1 MRKNSL
7 RSLAKRRD
15 FELVFKKG
23 LSSASK
29 YLVIYAR
36 PNELDWNRLGLSVS
50 KKIGKAVTRNRIK
63 RLLREAMRKV
73 LGDFLQYYDF
83 VIVAKK
89 TAAEGKL
96 ENFIRETE
104 RFLQKISHEKSSD
117 SIHKTL

>member
-36 PNELDWNRLGLSVS
+36 PNELNWNRLGLSVS

-89 TAAEGKL
+89 TAPEGKL
-96 ENFIRETE
+96 EIFIRETE

-117 SIHKTL
+117 SIYKTI

>member
-36 PNELDWNRLGLSVS
+36 PNELNWNRLGLSVS
-50 KKIGKAVTRNRIK
+50 KKTGKAVARNRIK

-73 LGDFLQYYDF
+73 LGDFLQHYDF

>member
-7 RSLAKRRD
+7 RSLSKRRD

-73 LGDFLQYYDF
+73 LGDFLQHYDF
-83 VIVAKK
+83 VFVAKK
-89 TAAEGKL
+89 AAAEGKL

>member
-36 PNELDWNRLGLSVS
+36 PNELNWNRLGLSVS

-73 LGDFLQYYDF
+73 LGDFLQHYDF

-104 RFLQKISHEKSSD
+104 KFLQKISHEKYSD

>member
-36 PNELDWNRLGLSVS
+36 PNELNWNRLGLSVS

-89 TAAEGKL
+89 TAPEGKL

>member
-15 FELVFKKG
+15 FELAFKKG

-36 PNELDWNRLGLSVS
+36 PNELNWNRLGLSVS

-89 TAAEGKL
+89 TAPEGKL

>member
-73 LGDFLQYYDF
+73 LGDFLQHYDF

>member
-36 PNELDWNRLGLSVS
+36 PNELNWNRLGLSVS

-63 RLLREAMRKV
+63 RLLREALRKV
-73 LGDFLQYYDF
+73 LGDFLLHYDF

-117 SIHKTL
+117 CIHKTL

>member
-15 FELVFKKG
+15 FELVFKEG

-36 PNELDWNRLGLSVS
+36 PNELNCNRLGLSVS

-73 LGDFLQYYDF
+73 LGDFLQHYDF

-104 RFLQKISHEKSSD
+104 RFLQKIPHETSSD
-117 SIHKTL
+117 SIYKTL